1 MIIFLRHAQAE
12 NNAKRILAG
21 RTEGVHLTKTGIE
34 QAEQIAKYLKPLDIS
49 AIYSS
54 PIERASHTAEIVA
67 KNNSLDHNLDDRLTE
82 IEMGKFTRMNYDDM
96 FAKYGNIFLK
106 FYENDP
112 VIAEHE
118 VETFP
123 DVQKRVLDM
132 VDHVLKKHNNEN
144 VILVTHM
151 DPIKSMLAKVMNLL
165 PETLFELIIANASLT
180 IIKEQDKKFS
190 LSAINAMNIDRYYQT
205 WYPKSSINFKL
216 YRSATQSNDNEQ
228 NISIINHHCDFMH
241 NPNN

>member
-12 NNAKRILAG
+12 NNTKRILSG
-21 RTEGVHLTKTGIE
+21 RTEGVPLTKTGIE
-34 QAEQIAKYLKPLDIS
+34 QAERIAKYLAPIDIS

-54 PIERASHTAEIVA
+54 PIERAKHTAEIVA
-67 KNNSLDHNLDDRLTE
+67 KNCSLDVVLDERLTE
-82 IEMGKFTRMNYDDM
+82 INMGKFTRMNYDDM

-112 VIAEHE
+112 VISEHE

-123 DVQKRVLDM
+123 DVQKRVLEM

-151 DPIKSMLAKVMNLL
+151 DPIKSMLAKVMNLV
-165 PETLFELIIANASLT
+165 PKTLFELIIANASLT
-180 IIKEQDKKFS
+180 IIKEQDKIFS
-190 LSAINAMNIDRYYQT
+190 LSAINAMNVDRYSQT
-205 WYPKSSINFKL
+205 W
-216 YRSATQSNDNEQ
+216 
-228 NISIINHHCDFMH
+228 
-241 NPNN
+241 

>member
-12 NNAKRILAG
+12 NNTKRILAG
-21 RTEGVHLTKTGIE
+21 RTDGISLTKAGIE
-34 QAEQIAKYLKPLDIS
+34 QAQRIAKYLKPLDIS

-67 KNNSLDHNLDDRLTE
+67 NNSLDYNLDDRLTE
-82 IEMGKFTRMNYDDM
+82 IDMGKFTRMKYDDM

-123 DVQKRVLDM
+123 DVQKRVLGM
-132 VDHVLKKHNNEN
+132 VDHVLKKHKNEN

-151 DPIKSMLAKVMNLL
+151 DPIKSMLSTVMDLK
-165 PETLFELIIANASLT
+165 PKALFELIIANASLT
-180 IIKEQDKKFS
+180 IVKEQDKKFS
-190 LSAINAMNIDRYYQT
+190 LSAINAMNVDRYYQT
-205 WYPKSSINFKL
+205 W
-216 YRSATQSNDNEQ
+216 
-228 NISIINHHCDFMH
+228 
-241 NPNN
+241 

>member
-12 NNAKRILAG
+12 NNTKRILAG
-21 RTEGVHLTKTGIE
+21 RTEGVHLTKAGIE
-34 QAEQIAKYLKPLDIS
+34 QAESIAKYLKSLDIS

-67 KNNSLDHNLDDRLTE
+67 KNNSLDYELDDRLTE
-82 IEMGKFTRMNYDDM
+82 IDMGKFTRMNYDDM

-118 VETFP
+118 VETFLE
-123 DVQKRVLDM
+123 VQRRILDM
-132 VDHVLKKHNNEN
+132 VTDVVKKHKNEN

-151 DPIKSMLAKVMNLL
+151 DPIKSMLSIVMDLK
-165 PETLFELIIANASLT
+165 PKTLFELIIANASLT
-180 IIKEQDKKFS
+180 IIKEQENKFS
-190 LSAINAMNIDRYYQT
+190 LSAINAMHIDRYYQT
-205 WYPKSSINFKL
+205 W
-216 YRSATQSNDNEQ
+216 
-228 NISIINHHCDFMH
+228 
-241 NPNN
+241 

>member
-12 NNAKRILAG
+12 NNTKRILAG
-21 RTEGVHLTKTGIE
+21 RTEGVPLTKTGIE
-34 QAEQIAKYLKPLDIS
+34 QAERIAKYLASIDIS

-54 PIERASHTAEIVA
+54 PIERAKHTAEIVA
-67 KNNSLDHNLDDRLTE
+67 KNCSLEVVIDERLTE
-82 IEMGKFTRMNYDDM
+82 IDMGKFTRMNYDDM

-112 VIAEHE
+112 VISEHE

-151 DPIKSMLAKVMNLL
+151 DPIKSMLAKVMNLV
-165 PETLFELIIANASLT
+165 PQTLFELLIANASLT
-180 IIKEQDKKFS
+180 IINRTGWKFS
-190 LSAINAMNIDRYYQT
+190 LSAINAMDIDRYDQT
-205 WYPKSSINFKL
+205 
-216 YRSATQSNDNEQ
+216 
-228 NISIINHHCDFMH
+228 
-241 NPNN
+241 

>member
-67 KNNSLDHNLDDRLTE
+67 KNNSLDYELDDRLTE
-82 IEMGKFTRMNYDDM
+82 IEMGKFTLMNYDDM

-112 VIAEHE
+112 VIAEQE
-118 VETFP
+118 VETFLH
-123 DVQKRVLDM
+123 VQERILDI
-132 VDHVLKKHNNEN
+132 VNHIVEKHKNEN

-151 DPIKSMLAKVMNLL
+151 DPIKSMLSTVMDLK
-165 PETLFELIIANASLT
+165 PKALFELIIANASLT
-180 IIKEQDKKFS
+180 IIKEQENKFS
-190 LSAINAMNIDRYYQT
+190 LSAINAMHIDRYYQT
-205 WYPKSSINFKL
+205 W
-216 YRSATQSNDNEQ
+216 
-228 NISIINHHCDFMH
+228 
-241 NPNN
+241 

>member
-12 NNAKRILAG
+12 NNTKRILAG
-21 RTEGVHLTKTGIE
+21 RTEGVSLTKAGIQ
-34 QAEQIAKYLKPLDIS
+34 QAERISEYLKPLDIS

-54 PIERASHTAEIVA
+54 PIGRAKHTAEIVT
-67 KNNSLDHNLDDRLTE
+67 KNSAIDVELDERLTE
-82 IEMGKFTRMNYDDM
+82 IDMGKFTRMNYDDM

-123 DVQKRVLDM
+123 SVQKRILDM
-132 VDHVLKKHNNEN
+132 VDHVIKKHKNEN

-151 DPIKSMLAKVMNLL
+151 DPIKSMLANVMDLK
-165 PETLFELIIANASLT
+165 PKTLFELIIANASFTILT
-180 IIKEQDKKFS
+180 EQERKFS
-190 LSAINAMNIDRYYQT
+190 LSAINAMNIDRYQQI
-205 WYPKSSINFKL
+205 W
-216 YRSATQSNDNEQ
+216 
-228 NISIINHHCDFMH
+228 
-241 NPNN
+241 

>member
-12 NNAKRILAG
+12 NNTKRILAG
-21 RTEGVHLTKTGIE
+21 RTEGVPLTKAGIE
-34 QAEQIAKYLKPLDIS
+34 QAESIAKYLKPLNIS

-67 KNNSLDHNLDDRLTE
+67 KNNSLDYELDDRLTE
-82 IEMGKFTRMNYDDM
+82 IEMGRFTRMNYDDM

-118 VETFP
+118 VETFLE
-123 DVQKRVLDM
+123 VQRRILDM
-132 VDHVLKKHNNEN
+132 VTHVVKKHKNEN

-151 DPIKSMLAKVMNLL
+151 DPIKSMLSIVMDLK
-165 PETLFELIIANASLT
+165 PKTLFELIIANASLT
-180 IIKEQDKKFS
+180 IIKEHENKFS

-205 WYPKSSINFKL
+205 W
-216 YRSATQSNDNEQ
+216 
-228 NISIINHHCDFMH
+228 
-241 NPNN
+241 

>member
-34 QAEQIAKYLKPLDIS
+34 QAEQIIKYLKPLDIS

-67 KNNSLDHNLDDRLTE
+67 KNCSLEVVLDERLTE
-82 IEMGKFTRMNYDDM
+82 IEMGKFTHMNYDDM

-118 VETFP
+118 VETFS

-132 VDHVLKKHNNEN
+132 VDHVLKKHKNEN

-151 DPIKSMLAKVMNLL
+151 DPIKSMLSTVMDLKPN
-165 PETLFELIIANASLT
+165 TLFELIIANASLT
-180 IIKEQDKKFS
+180 IIKDQDKKFS
-190 LSAINAMNIDRYYQT
+190 LSAINTMDVDRYYQT
-205 WYPKSSINFKL
+205 W
-216 YRSATQSNDNEQ
+216 
-228 NISIINHHCDFMH
+228 
-241 NPNN
+241 

>member
-12 NNAKRILAG
+12 NNTKRILAG
-21 RTEGVHLTKTGIE
+21 RTEGVPLTKTGIE
-34 QAEQIAKYLKPLDIS
+34 QAERIAEYLKPLDIS

-67 KNNSLDHNLDDRLTE
+67 KNNSLDCKLDDRLTE
-82 IEMGKFTRMNYDDM
+82 IDMGRFTRMNYDDM

-112 VIAEHE
+112 VISQHE

-123 DVQKRVLDM
+123 QVQNRILGM
-132 VDHVLKKHNNEN
+132 VNHLVEKHKNEN

-151 DPIKSMLAKVMNLL
+151 DPIKSMLSTVMDLK
-165 PETLFELIIANASLT
+165 PKTLFELIIANASLT
-180 IIKEQDKKFS
+180 VIKEYDGKFS
-190 LSAINAMNIDRYYQT
+190 LSAINAMGIDRYHQT
-205 WYPKSSINFKL
+205 
-216 YRSATQSNDNEQ
+216 
-228 NISIINHHCDFMH
+228 
-241 NPNN
+241 

>member
-12 NNAKRILAG
+12 NNTKRILAG
-21 RTEGVHLTKTGIE
+21 RTEGVSLTKTGIQ
-34 QAEQIAKYLKPLDIS
+34 QAERISEYLKPLDIS

-54 PIERASHTAEIVA
+54 PIGRAKHTAEIVT
-67 KNNSLDHNLDDRLTE
+67 KNSAIDVELDERLTE
-82 IEMGKFTRMNYDDM
+82 IDMGKFTRMNYDDM

-123 DVQKRVLDM
+123 SVQKRILDM
-132 VDHVLKKHNNEN
+132 VDHIIKKHKNEN

-151 DPIKSMLAKVMNLL
+151 DPIKSMLANVMDLK
-165 PETLFELIIANASLT
+165 PKTLFELIIANASFTILT
-180 IIKEQDKKFS
+180 EQERKFS
-190 LSAINAMNIDRYYQT
+190 LSAINAMNVDRYQQI
-205 WYPKSSINFKL
+205 W
-216 YRSATQSNDNEQ
+216 
-228 NISIINHHCDFMH
+228 
-241 NPNN
+241 

>member
-12 NNAKRILAG
+12 NNTKRILAG
-21 RTEGVHLTKTGIE
+21 RTEGVPLTKTGIE
-34 QAEQIAKYLKPLDIS
+34 QAERIAKYLAPIDIS

-54 PIERASHTAEIVA
+54 PIERAKHTAEIVA
-67 KNNSLDHNLDDRLTE
+67 KNCSLEEVVIDERLTE
-82 IEMGKFTRMNYDDM
+82 IDMGKFTRMNYDDM

-112 VIAEHE
+112 VISEHE

-151 DPIKSMLAKVMNLL
+151 DPIKSMLAKVMNLV
-165 PETLFELIIANASLT
+165 PQTLFELIVANASLT
-180 IIKEQDKKFS
+180 IITEQDKKFS
-190 LSAINAMNIDRYYQT
+190 LSAINAMDIDRYDQT
-205 WYPKSSINFKL
+205 W
-216 YRSATQSNDNEQ
+216 
-228 NISIINHHCDFMH
+228 
-241 NPNN
+241 

>member
-12 NNAKRILAG
+12 NNTKRILAG
-21 RTEGVHLTKTGIE
+21 RTEGIPLTKTGVQ
-34 QAEQIAKYLKPLDIS
+34 QAERISEYLKPLDIS

-54 PIERASHTAEIVA
+54 PITRASTTAEIVA
-67 KNNSLDHNLDDRLTE
+67 KSSSLDVGLDERLTE
-82 IEMGKFTRMNYDDM
+82 IDMGKFTRMNYDDM

-112 VIAEHE
+112 VISEHK

-151 DPIKSMLAKVMNLL
+151 DPIKSMLANVMDLK
-165 PETLFELIIANASLT
+165 PKTLFELIIANASFTILT
-180 IIKEQDKKFS
+180 EQDRKLS
-190 LSAINAMNIDRYYQT
+190 LSAINAMNIDRYRQI
-205 WYPKSSINFKL
+205 W
-216 YRSATQSNDNEQ
+216 
-228 NISIINHHCDFMH
+228 
-241 NPNN
+241 

>member
-12 NNAKRILAG
+12 NNTKRILAG
-21 RTEGVHLTKTGIE
+21 RTEGVPLTKTGIE
-34 QAEQIAKYLKPLDIS
+34 QAERIAKYLALIDIS

-54 PIERASHTAEIVA
+54 PIERAKHTAEIVA
-67 KNNSLDHNLDDRLTE
+67 KNRSLEVVLDERLTE
-82 IEMGKFTRMNYDDM
+82 IDMGKFTRMNYDDM

-112 VIAEHE
+112 VISEHE

-123 DVQKRVLDM
+123 DVQKRVLNM

-144 VILVTHM
+144 VVLVTHM
-151 DPIKSMLAKVMNLL
+151 DPIKSMLARVMDLR
-165 PETLFELIIANASLT
+165 PKTLFELIIANASLT
-180 IIKEQDKKFS
+180 IIKEQDKVFS

-205 WYPKSSINFKL
+205 W
-216 YRSATQSNDNEQ
+216 
-228 NISIINHHCDFMH
+228 
-241 NPNN
+241 

>member
-12 NNAKRILAG
+12 NNTKRILAG
-21 RTEGVHLTKTGIE
+21 RTEGVHLTKAGIE
-34 QAEQIAKYLKPLDIS
+34 QAESIAKYLKSLDIS

-67 KNNSLDHNLDDRLTE
+67 KNNSLDYELDDRITE
-82 IEMGKFTRMNYDDM
+82 IDMGRFTRMNYDDM

-118 VETFP
+118 VETFLE
-123 DVQKRVLDM
+123 VQRRILDM
-132 VDHVLKKHNNEN
+132 VTDVVKKHKNEN

-151 DPIKSMLAKVMNLL
+151 DPIKSMLSIVMDLK
-165 PETLFELIIANASLT
+165 PKTLFELIIANASLT
-180 IIKEQDKKFS
+180 TIKEQENKFS
-190 LSAINAMNIDRYYQT
+190 LSAINAMHIDRYYQT
-205 WYPKSSINFKL
+205 W
-216 YRSATQSNDNEQ
+216 
-228 NISIINHHCDFMH
+228 
-241 NPNN
+241 

>member
-21 RTEGVHLTKTGIE
+21 RTEGVHLTKAGIE
-34 QAEQIAKYLKPLDIS
+34 QAESIAKYLKSLDIS
-49 AIYSS
+49 SIYSS

-67 KNNSLDHNLDDRLTE
+67 KNNSLDYELDDRITE
-82 IEMGKFTRMNYDDM
+82 IDMGRFTRMNYDDM

-118 VETFP
+118 VETFLE
-123 DVQKRVLDM
+123 VQRRILDM
-132 VDHVLKKHNNEN
+132 VTHVVKKHKNEN

-151 DPIKSMLAKVMNLL
+151 DPIKSMLSTVMDLK
-165 PETLFELIIANASLT
+165 PKTLFELIIANASLT

-190 LSAINAMNIDRYYQT
+190 LSAINAMDIDRYYQT
-205 WYPKSSINFKL
+205 W
-216 YRSATQSNDNEQ
+216 
-228 NISIINHHCDFMH
+228 
-241 NPNN
+241 

>member
-12 NNAKRILAG
+12 NNTKRILAG
-21 RTEGVHLTKTGIE
+21 RTEGVPLTKTGIQ
-34 QAEQIAKYLKPLDIS
+34 QAEQISEYLKPLDIS

-54 PIERASHTAEIVA
+54 PIERAKHTAEIVT
-67 KNNSLDHNLDDRLTE
+67 KNSAIDVELDDRLTE
-82 IEMGKFTRMNYDDM
+82 IDMGKFTRMNYDDM

-123 DVQKRVLDM
+123 SVQKRIQDM
-132 VDHVLKKHNNEN
+132 VDHVIEKHKNEN

-151 DPIKSMLAKVMNLL
+151 DPIKSMLANVMDLK
-165 PETLFELIIANASLT
+165 PKTLFELIIANASFTILT
-180 IIKEQDKKFS
+180 EQERKFS
-190 LSAINAMNIDRYYQT
+190 LSAINAMNIDRYQQI
-205 WYPKSSINFKL
+205 W
-216 YRSATQSNDNEQ
+216 
-228 NISIINHHCDFMH
+228 
-241 NPNN
+241 